1 MGFNIPMRTKSALN
15 TNSLAGT
22 YGTQNPA
29 NIKPAVNS
37 GNLESLNR
45 RSQSNNNQSNSYNN
59 QPQNNNRSGGYNNQP
74 QNNNR
79 SGSYNNQPQNNNR
92 SGSYTNQPQNNY
104 QSNNYNNQPQNVQ
117 PAVPKKPAPHRKG
130 NGMNILKGQ
139 KINIPV
145 NKIKVGVGWNIQD
158 SRCQLDSSAFMLGA
172 NNKVPSEDWFIFYG
186 QPASPEQS
194 IKYYLYEDNPSL
206 NDDAELDID
215 LSRVDQNIQK
225 IVISVTIYEA
235 FAQRLHF
242 GMVKN
247 LYATIV
253 NDTNNQ
259 EIARFELTECYP
271 NVTAMIIG
279 ELYRYKGSWKF
290 NAVGSGYNK
299 DLAGFC
305 GIYGVAL
312 E

>member
-1 MGFNIPMRTKSALN
+1 MGVNIPMRTKGALNKNTLMNVYGTNNSAL
-15 TNSLAGT
+15 
-22 YGTQNPA
+22 
-29 NIKPAVNS
+29 IKPPLSS
-37 GNLESLNR
+37 GNLTSLNR
-45 RSQSNNNQSNSYNN
+45 ITSNNQQNGYNPQNQYNSQNNQS
-59 QPQNNNRSGGYNNQP
+59 QQNNRNQ
-74 QNNNR
+74 
-79 SGSYNNQPQNNNR
+79 
-92 SGSYTNQPQNNY
+92 QNNY
-104 QSNNYNNQPQNVQ
+104 NQQNNRNQQNNSIQQNTA
-117 PAVPKKPAPHRKG
+117 PTPPKKSAPHRKG
-130 NGMNILKGQ
+130 NGTPVMKGQ

-145 NKIKVGVGWNIQD
+145 DKIKVGVGWNRND
-158 SRCQLDSSAFMLGA
+158 ARCQLDSSAFMLGG
-172 NNKVPSEDWFIFYG
+172 NNKVLSEEWFIFYG
-186 QPASPEQS
+186 QPASPEGS
-194 IKYYLYEDNPSL
+194 VKYYLYEDNPSL

-215 LSRVDQNIQK
+215 LSKVNPNVQK

-235 FAQRLHF
+235 LAQRLHF
-242 GMVKN
+242 GMVSN
-247 LYATIV
+247 LYANIV

-279 ELYRYKGSWKF
+279 ELYRYKGNWKF